1 MTNDKCKITNVKFKL
16 SYESFIAFR
25 YLTARRRQTAVS
37 VITAIAVAGITLGVA
52 ALIVAQALITGFRSD
67 VQEKILQGTA
77 HLNLLR
83 EDNGGIEGY
92 EDLTKR
98 VSQIEGVRAASAT
111 IYTPVLLGAGNNQE
125 QAWLKGV
132 DMSASREANEI
143 FSTIVEGDPSLL
155 TSSVEAESDSGESL
169 EGIIVGQQL
178 SRLLG
183 IGLNSIVTAISIQ
196 SRLTP
201 AGLQARPRHT
211 KFRVVG
217 IFASGFYEYDAKWAY
232 IALKAAQSLSGSGP
246 KAIQMKVDDIYAAGE
261 IGERVRQVAGE
272 GFITASWQE
281 LNSPLFAALQLQHR
295 MIIIFFSLLI
305 AIAALNII
313 TTLTMTVIEKNKDIA
328 ILRAQGATPRAIRRI
343 FILQGAI
350 IGVVGALS
358 GLALGLAVCWIANKY
373 RLVSIPAE
381 VYAVSHVTLQVRAID
396 CFAFALLAIVICLL
410 ATLYP
415 ARTASRLT
423 PVEGLR
429 YE

>member
-1 MTNDKCKITNVKFKL
+1 
-16 SYESFIAFR
+16 
-25 YLTARRRQTAVS
+25 
-37 VITAIAVAGITLGVA
+37 
-52 ALIVAQALITGFRSD
+52 
-67 VQEKILQGTA
+67 
-77 HLNLLR
+77 
-83 EDNGGIEGY
+83 
-92 EDLTKR
+92 
-98 VSQIEGVRAASAT
+98 
-111 IYTPVLLGAGNNQE
+111 
-125 QAWLKGV
+125 
-132 DMSASREANEI
+132 
-143 FSTIVEGDPSLL
+143 
-155 TSSVEAESDSGESL
+155 
-169 EGIIVGQQL
+169 
-178 SRLLG
+178 
-183 IGLNSIVTAISIQ
+183 
-196 SRLTP
+196 
-201 AGLQARPRHT
+201 
-211 KFRVVG
+211 
-217 IFASGFYEYDAKWAY
+217 
-232 IALKAAQSLSGSGP
+232 
-246 KAIQMKVDDIYAAGE
+246 
-261 IGERVRQVAGE
+261 
-272 GFITASWQE
+272 

>member
-1 MTNDKCKITNVKFKL
+1 MKL

-67 VQEKILQGTA
+67 VQDKILKGTA

-83 EDNGGIEGY
+83 EDNGGIADY
-92 EDLTKR
+92 DDLIKR
-98 VSQIEGVRAASAT
+98 ISQVDGVREPIAT
-111 IYTPVLLGAGNNQE
+111 SYTPVLLSFGNIQE
-125 QAWLKGV
+125 QAILKSV
-132 DMSASREANEI
+132 DMSNALGANEVI
-143 FSTIVEGDPSLL
+143 STIVEGDPSLL
-155 TSSVEAESDSGESL
+155 RSGDAIKNDADEPI
-169 EGIIVGQQL
+169 EGMIVGDEL
-178 SRLLG
+178 ARTLG
-183 IGLNSIVTAISIQ
+183 IGLNSFVTAISAQ

-201 AGLQARPRHT
+201 AGLQPRPRYT

-217 IFASGFYEYDAKWAY
+217 IFSSGLYSYDRNWAY
-232 IALKAAQSLSGSGP
+232 IDLKAAQSLSGIGQTA
-246 KAIQMKVDDIYAAGE
+246 KIIEMKVEDIYAVRE
-261 IGERVRQVAGE
+261 IGEKVRLVAGE
-272 GFITASWQE
+272 GFITTNWLE
-281 LNSPLFAALQLQHR
+281 LNSGLFAALQLQHR
-295 MIIIFFSLLI
+295 MIIIFFALLI

-343 FILQGAI
+343 FIFQGAI
-350 IGVVGALS
+350 IGVIGAGS
-358 GLALGLAVCWIANKY
+358 GLALGLTVCWIANAY
-373 RLVSIPAE
+373 RLISIPAE
-381 VYAVSHVTLQVRAID
+381 IYAVSHVTLKMRAID
-396 CFAFALLAIVICLL
+396 CIAVAVLAIVICLL

-415 ARTASRLT
+415 SRTASRLT

>member
-1 MTNDKCKITNVKFKL
+1 M

-67 VQEKILQGTA
+67 VQEKLLQGTA

-92 EDLTKR
+92 EDLTR
-98 VSQIEGVRAASAT
+98 RASQIDGVRTASAT
-111 IYTPVLLGAGNNQE
+111 SYTPVLLSAGNNQE
-125 QAWLKGV
+125 QAMLKGV
-132 DMSASREANEI
+132 DLSAGHEANEV

-155 TSSVEAESDSGESL
+155 TAGAESEGDSSEPI
-169 EGIIVGQQL
+169 EGIIVGKEL
-178 SRLLG
+178 SRMLD
-183 IGLNSIVTAISIQ
+183 IRLNSIVTAISLQ
-196 SRLTP
+196 KRLTP
-201 AGLQARPRHT
+201 AGLQTRPRHN

-217 IFASGFYEYDAKWAY
+217 IFASGFYKFDSEWAY
-232 IALKAAQSLSGSGP
+232 IALKAA
-246 KAIQMKVDDIYAAGE
+246 KVIQMNVEDIYAVGE
-261 IGERVRQVAGE
+261 IGERVRQMAGP
-272 GFITASWQE
+272 GFVTTNWQE

-295 MIIIFFSLLI
+295 MIITFFSLLI

-313 TTLTMTVIEKNKDIA
+313 TTLTMMVIEKNKDIA

-350 IGVVGALS
+350 IGVIGAGL

-373 RLVSIPAE
+373 RLISIPAE
-381 VYAVSHVTLQVRAID
+381 TYAVSHVTLQVSAID
-396 CFAFALLAIVICLL
+396 CVAVAVLAIVICLL

-415 ARTASRLT
+415 SRIASRLT

>member
-1 MTNDKCKITNVKFKL
+1 L

-67 VQEKILQGTA
+67 LQEKILQGTA

-92 EDLTKR
+92 KNLINR
-98 VSQIEGVRAASAT
+98 IRQIQGVRAASAT
-111 IYTPVLLGAGNNQE
+111 IYAPVLLSTGNNQE
-125 QAWLKGV
+125 MAILKGV
-132 DMSASREANEI
+132 DLGAAHEANEV
-143 FSTIVEGDPSLL
+143 FSTIIEGDPSLL
-155 TSSVEAESDSGESL
+155 TSGDETQSGSDESIDGV
-169 EGIIVGQQL
+169 IVGRHL
-178 SRLLG
+178 STTLG
-183 IGLNSIVTAISIQ
+183 LKLNSIVTAISAQ

-201 AGLQARPRHT
+201 AGLQIRPRET

-217 IFASGFYEYDAKWAY
+217 IFASGLYSYDAMWGY
-232 IALKAAQSLSGSGP
+232 ISLKAAQSLSGSSQTA
-246 KAIQMKVDDIYAAGE
+246 KVIEMKVDDIYAVGE
-261 IGERVRQVAGE
+261 IGERVRRLAGD
-272 GFITASWQE
+272 GFMTTNWQE
-281 LNSPLFAALQLQHR
+281 LNRPLFAALKLQHL
-295 MIIIFFSLLI
+295 MIIIFFALLI

-313 TTLTMTVIEKNKDIA
+313 TTLTMMVIEKNKDIA
-328 ILRAQGATPRAIRRI
+328 ILRAQGAAPRAIRRI

-350 IGVVGALS
+350 IGVVGAGL

-373 RLVSIPAE
+373 RLISIPAE
-381 VYAVSHVTLQVRAID
+381 IYSVSHVTLQVRAID
-396 CFAFALLAIVICLL
+396 CIGIALLAIVICLL

-415 ARTASRLT
+415 SRTASRLT